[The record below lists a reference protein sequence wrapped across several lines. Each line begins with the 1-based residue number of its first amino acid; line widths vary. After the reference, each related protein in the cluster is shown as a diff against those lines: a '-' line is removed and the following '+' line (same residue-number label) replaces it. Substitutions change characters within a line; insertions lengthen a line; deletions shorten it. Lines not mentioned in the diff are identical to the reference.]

1 MSDTYPF
8 FTAGGTLPL
17 DSLAY
22 VKRPADDELFYLLQ
36 AHEFCYVLTPRQMGK
51 SSLMVRT
58 AQQLQTLGSRTAI
71 VDLTQIGT
79 NVSMEQWYSGILK
92 SLQSQLFLQ
101 TDVQTWWMAH
111 QNLGVVQRLA
121 EFLHDIV
128 LAEVRENIVIFIDEI
143 DSTLTLDFSDDFFAA
158 IRYIY
163 NARAELPNYERL
175 TFALFGVATPSDLV
189 KDKTRTPFN
198 IGHRINL
205 SEFSWADGR
214 ILERGLITSHP
225 GRGAA
230 IFDRIY
236 YWTNG
241 HPYLTQRL
249 CLTIA
254 ESTGQ
259 SWRDEEV
266 DTLVADLFF
275 SDKSRRETNL
285 QFIRDYVSRSPQKGK
300 LVQLYDRVY
309 RGKQVIE
316 DEHSLEQNQLKLVGL
331 LCGRRLQDEN
341 VAGGERILNIPNR
354 IYLHAF
360 NKTWIRANLP
370 VNWTIRIALT
380 ALFVILILAAVIFRF
395 IQVAQPLPASEQAIS
410 AQQAFEGTANSAVR
424 LTNLSTIFQLAETEK
439 DQAIAAIGYELFN
452 VLSSA
457 DKLALFSEQTRDL
470 SEEILIVAKAVS
482 KNLDNTPEGNALLAE
497 MIAALDQSE
506 DFESQELAQGLINW
520 RNSRAAL
527 KNENYS
533 RAERDLQAAI
543 RRLADNPYLYFE
555 HAQTLVGLGEYQAAV
570 ADLEQLLVITAV
582 DPASQAKWQETIQT
596 LVLATPAL
604 HTVLAGEGATTDWP
618 QLLAFL
624 AAPTATHTATSTETM
639 VPPTSTPTPSE
650 TMTPT
655 PTLTATPNPTDTA
668 TATVI
673 PSDTPTATSSS
684 TPTPQAT
691 ARTVASVGSGLPF
704 NFSTFGS
711 WRRGDEPYG
720 TFTQAS
726 SPSRSGSSGK
736 LEYDFTGSAT
746 PRDYVV
752 FTQFNDISGQPN
764 ALQIWVYGDNSVHFL
779 NAWIID
785 EQNQVWQVGFGRIN
799 HTGWKQLTGYIVE
812 GQPWPWTH
820 ISGPNNG
827 RVDYP
832 IRFHSLVLDS
842 PNGSGQGVI
851 FVDDLTAVT
860 LNDAPTPVY
869 NSQ

>member
-1 MSDTYPF
+1 MSDTTSF
-8 FTAGGTLPL
+8 FIAGGTLPL
-17 DSLAY
+17 DSPAY

-58 AQQLQTLGSRTAI
+58 AQQLQNLGSRTAI
-71 VDLTQIGT
+71 VDLTHIGT
-79 NVSMEQWYSGILK
+79 NVSMEQWYSGILI
-92 SLQSQLFLQ
+92 SLQSQLFIQ
-101 TDVQTWWMAH
+101 TDAQTWWMAH

-121 EFLHDIV
+121 EFLHDVV
-128 LAEVRENIVIFIDEI
+128 LSEVPENIVIFIDEI

-158 IRYIY
+158 VRYIY

-205 SEFSWADGR
+205 REFSQADGR
-214 ILERGLITSHP
+214 VLERGLITSHP

-236 YWTNG
+236 YWTSG

-285 QFIRDYVSRSPQKGK
+285 QFIREYISRSPQKAK

-309 RGKQVIE
+309 RGKQVID

-331 LCGRRLQDEN
+331 LCGRSLQDEN
-341 VAGGERILNIPNR
+341 VIGDERILDIPNR
-354 IYLHAF
+354 IYRHAF
-360 NKTWIRANLP
+360 NKTWIRANSP
-370 VNWTIRIALT
+370 VNWTARIALIV
-380 ALFVILILAAVIFRF
+380 LVVILMLAGVVFRF
-395 IQVAQPLPASEQAIS
+395 IQVAQPPSASQQAS
-410 AQQAFEGTANSAVR
+410 AAQQIFEDTANSAVR
-424 LTNLSTIFQLAETEK
+424 LTNLSKIFQLAEIEK

-452 VLSSA
+452 ELSPA
-457 DKLALFSEQTRDL
+457 DRLALFSEQTRDL
-470 SEEILIVAKAVS
+470 SEEIYIVAKAVS
-482 KNLDNTPEGNALLAE
+482 KNLDNTAEGNALLVE

-506 DFESQELAQGLINW
+506 DFESQELAQGFVNW
-520 RNSRAAL
+520 QNSRAAL
-527 KNENYS
+527 ENQNYS

-555 HAQTLVGLGEYQAAV
+555 HAQALIGLGEYQEAA
-570 ADLEQLLVITAV
+570 ADLDQLLLITAA
-582 DPASQAKWQETIQT
+582 DPTTQSKWQAAIQT
-596 LVLATPAL
+596 MVMDTSPL
-604 HTVLAGEGATTDWP
+604 HTLLAGAGAAANWP
-618 QLLAFL
+618 QLLAFVDL
-624 AAPTATHTATSTETM
+624 PPATPTATSTETT
-639 VPPTSTPTPSE
+639 VVPTSTPSA

-655 PTLTATPNPTDTA
+655 PIPTATPNPTDTA
-668 TATVI
+668 TAV
-673 PSDTPTATSSS
+673 PSSTPTSTPSS
-684 TPTPQAT
+684 TPTPTAT
-691 ARTVASVGSGLPF
+691 NRPVVVTGSGLPF

-711 WRRGDEPYG
+711 WARGDEPYG

-726 SPSRSGSSGK
+726 SPSRGGSSGR
-736 LEYDFTGSAT
+736 LEYDFTGSTT
-746 PRDYVV
+746 PYDYVI
-752 FTQFNDISGQPN
+752 FTQFHAISGQPN
-764 ALQIWVYGDNSVHFL
+764 ALQIWVYGNNSGHFL
-779 NAWIID
+779 NAWIVD
-785 EQNQVWQVGFGRIN
+785 GQNEIWQVSFGRIN
-799 HTGWKQLTGYIVE
+799 HTDWKQLTGYIVE

-820 ISGPNNG
+820 ISGPDNG

-842 PNGSGQGVI
+842 PNASGQGII

-869 NSQ
+869 DN